1 MSSYTNLIHSGLRLR
16 HDIANRTWSS
26 TPQDEISPYD
36 LVMARLSLLCG
47 NRSYFDSMG
56 MLWSEGDPWP
66 GTNRPRPSTY
76 GEGVVFAIPMIQFW
90 SEGMIDEDDY
100 LDMSKWYN
108 RDYNLEDLRRAGLH
122 PAIVDG
128 LWSAYHIVRKM
139 RPILEW
145 IPAHVYN
152 LWQKCITAG
161 GIPYFQN
168 SRQLAAAAGGGPTPW
183 PDWMKGR
190 LERQY
195 AWDNICRLFEPIQKD
210 YKALGW
216 EIYRR
221 DAARIAEDVR
231 FWEAVSKWSGVDAIN
246 RIWDGFKS
254 KIRNFNS
261 NQKTAQDSALEAK
274 RLMLAE
280 PAAFSAEQQGK
291 LAEVQGEI
299 AKNSA
304 GAKDSIGGQVLN
316 ILMEEGQ
323 QIAGMGHAGM
333 GDLGIHP
340 AVYAVG
346 AAVLAS
352 AAAAFATWVVASEV
366 TKQKAISTLND
377 FIKSR
382 DDFDN
387 AKYEYQ
393 MQAIERKESELWQR
407 KGQLPEDEWQRL
419 WDALQAQKEVVSSE
433 LLKARQQ
440 TQTAADE
447 LAQNLKKQSEGGLT
461 DLFGDA
467 KFIAIAAALGV
478 GAVVLGPRLLKKK

>member
-1 MSSYTNLIHSGLRLR
+1 MSSYTNLIHRGLRLR

-36 LVMARLSLLCG
+36 LVLARLSLLCG

-56 MLWSEGDPWP
+56 MLWSEGAPWP
-66 GTNRPRPSTY
+66 GTHRPRQANY
-76 GEGVVFAIPMIQFW
+76 GEGVVFAVPTIQFW
-90 SEGMIDEDDY
+90 SEGLIDEDDY
-100 LDMSKWYN
+100 LDMSEWFN
-108 RDYNLEDLRRAGLH
+108 RDYNLEDLRKAGLH

-183 PDWMKGR
+183 PDWLEGR

-246 RIWDGFKS
+246 NIWDGFKS

-261 NQKTAQDSALEAK
+261 NQQVARDSALEAR

-280 PAAFSAEQQGK
+280 PAAFSAEQQK
-291 LAEVQGEI
+291 ELAEVQGEI
-299 AKNSA
+299 TNNSA

-316 ILMEEGQ
+316 ILMEEGEQ
-323 QIAGMGHAGM
+323 
-333 GDLGIHP
+333 LGIHP

-366 TKQKAISTLND
+366 TKQKAIRTLNG

-393 MQAIERKESELWQR
+393 MQAIEQKESELWQK
-407 KGQLPEDEWQRL
+407 KGQLPADEWQRL
-419 WDALQAQKEVVSSE
+419 WDALQAQKEIVSSE
-433 LLKARQQ
+433 LLKAREQ
-440 TQTAADE
+440 TKQAANE
-447 LAQNLKKQSEGGLT
+447 LSQNLKKQTEGGLV
-461 DLFGDA
+461 DLFGDM
-467 KFIAIAAALGV
+467 KVLAIAGALGV
-478 GAVVLGPRLLKKK
+478 GGLILYNQQRKGARS